1 MKKYTIFGVCCL
13 IALCTAETVFAQQG
27 GGFTG
32 PFIPVTNSLQAE
44 YQAVTVN
51 QLQTLPLAKTYITL
65 TGNITQFLGRKN
77 YTFRDATGEIT
88 VDIDTQYWWGL
99 SVGPSDRVQILVEV
113 ERKKNGTIEARA
125 KGIRKL

>member
-1 MKKYTIFGVCCL
+1 MKKYTIFTVCCL
-13 IALCTAETVFAQQG
+13 VSIIAASTVFAQQG

-32 PFIPVTNSLQAE
+32 PFVPVTSGLQAD

-51 QLQTLPLAKTYITL
+51 QLQTLSLDKTYVTL

-88 VDIDTQYWWGL
+88 VDIDTHYWWGL

-113 ERKKNGTIEARA
+113 DRKKNGTIETRA
-125 KGIRKL
+125 KGIRKV